1 MKDIEI
7 LLILI
12 TALPYAL
19 VITLFFMGL
28 LEIVNWIYKKFWLEN

>member
-19 VITLFFMGL
+19 AINLILMIGV
-28 LEIVNWIYKKFWLEN
+28 EIVNWIYKKYWL

>member
-7 LLILI
+7 LLIII

-19 VITLFFMGL
+19 VITLGLMLL
-28 LEIVNWIYKKFWLEN
+28 LELVNWVYKKYWL